1 MGDRFT
7 FDVVTL
13 APDFVLIRVKH
24 FLRVA
29 A

>member
-1 MGDRFT
+1 MTDRFT

-13 APDFVLIRVKH
+13 ASDFVLIRVKY